1 MVAYTQSMRVSMWT
15 FGEGNIS
22 LSIKFE
28 IARQL
33 YAHTLQTAKN
43 NFTDDTN
50 VKTYS
55 EDIYNLNSLMST

>member
-1 MVAYTQSMRVSMWT
+1 MWT

-22 LSIKFE
+22 LSIKLE

-43 NFTDDTN
+43 NFTNDTN